1 MKHLSSFK
9 ILSESEGIFLSLAKA
24 AGSMGLEI
32 TKQAVNMR
40 QHINMPI
47 KGFQIMY
54 LFKQA

>member
-1 MKHLSSFK
+1 LSSFK